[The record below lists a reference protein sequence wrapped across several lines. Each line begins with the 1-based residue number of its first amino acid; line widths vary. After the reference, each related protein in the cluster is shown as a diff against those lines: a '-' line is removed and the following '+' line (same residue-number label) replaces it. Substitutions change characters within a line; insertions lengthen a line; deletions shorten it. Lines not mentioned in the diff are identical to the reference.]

1 MTPMQCVKGVGI
13 ATAIGV
19 LVGVVISSGQVRAGG
34 AGDDD
39 QLGDSRVSQGF
50 RIAPVPL
57 NLAGKN
63 KALVGLGSY
72 LVNAS
77 GDCNGCHSNGPP
89 TEFTPTGNPY
99 LLSPPFDGHT
109 KINPA
114 TYLGG
119 GRDFGPLPVPGFSH
133 IISRNLTP
141 DKTGKPGGDTF
152 SEFRTIMKTGVD
164 PDNLH
169 PTCKGPPAENC
180 IPAPF
185 NGALLQIMP
194 WPIFR
199 NMTDHDLRAIYE
211 YLSAIPCIAGP
222 PAPNPLHY
230 DCS

>member
-1 MTPMQCVKGVGI
+1 MTPMQCVKGVG
-13 ATAIGV
+13 AVTAIGV
-19 LVGVVISSGQVRAGG
+19 LVGVVISSGPVRAGDNDFG
-34 AGDDD
+34 GD
-39 QLGDSRVSQGF
+39 GRVNQGF
-50 RIAPVPL
+50 QIAPVPL
-57 NLAGKN
+57 NLARKN

-77 GDCNGCHSNGPP
+77 GGCNSCHSNGPP

-99 LLSPPFDGHT
+99 LLSLPFDGHT

-119 GRDFGPLPVPGFSH
+119 GRDFGPFPVPGFSH

-152 SEFRTIMKTGVD
+152 SEFRNIMKTGVD

-194 WPIFR
+194 WPIYR
-199 NMTDHDLRAIYE
+199 NMTDHDLLAIYE
-211 YLSAIPCIAGP
+211 HLSAIPCIGSISR
-222 PAPNPLHY
+222 
-230 DCS
+230 CGK

>member
-1 MTPMQCVKGVGI
+1 MTPMQCVKGVGA

-19 LVGVVISSGQVRAGG
+19 LVGVVISSGPVRAW
-34 AGDDD
+34 DDD
-39 QLGDSRVSQGF
+39 AARVSEGF
-50 RIAPVPL
+50 KIAPVPL
-57 NLAGKN
+57 NLAKKN

-72 LVNAS
+72 LVNAV
-77 GDCNGCHSNGPP
+77 GNCNGCHSMGPP
-89 TEFTPTGNPY
+89 TEFTPNGNPY
-99 LLSPPFDGHT
+99 LLSPPFDGHP

-119 GRDFGPLPVPGFSH
+119 GNDFGPFPGPGFAH

-141 DKTGKPGGDTF
+141 DKTGLPLGGDTF
-152 SEFRTIMKTGVD
+152 SEFRNIMKTGVD
-164 PDNLH
+164 PDHLH

-194 WPIFR
+194 WPLYR

-211 YLSAIPCIAGP
+211 YLSAVPCIAGP
-222 PAPNPLHY
+222 PKPNPLHH
-230 DCS
+230 DCR

>member
-1 MTPMQCVKGVGI
+1 MTPMQCVKGVVA

-19 LVGVVISSGQVRAGG
+19 LVGVVISSGRAR

-39 QLGDSRVSQGF
+39 HDGLVDARVSQGF
-50 RIAPVPL
+50 KIAPVPL
-57 NLAGKN
+57 NLARKN

-72 LVNAS
+72 LVNAT
-77 GDCNGCHSNGPP
+77 GGCNGCHSMDPA
-89 TEFTPTGNPY
+89 TEFITPTGNPY

-119 GRDFGPLPVPGFSH
+119 GRDFGPFPGPDSKVH

-141 DKTGKPGGDTF
+141 DDKTGLPLGGGTF
-152 SEFRTIMKTGVD
+152 SEFRNIMKTGVD
-164 PDNLH
+164 PDHLH
-169 PTCKGPPAENC
+169 PTCKGPPARNC
-180 IPAPF
+180 IPPPF

-194 WPIFR
+194 WPIYR
-199 NMTDHDLRAIYE
+199 NMTDHDLHAIYE

-222 PAPNPLHY
+222 YHE
-230 DCS
+230 C

>member
-1 MTPMQCVKGVGI
+1 MLMQCVKGMGV

-19 LVGVVISSGQVRAGG
+19 LVGVVISSGPARAW
-34 AGDDD
+34 DDD
-39 QLGDSRVSQGF
+39 ERVSQGF
-50 RIAPVPL
+50 QIAPVPL

-72 LVNAS
+72 LVNAT
-77 GDCNGCHSNGPP
+77 GDCNGCHSKGPE
-89 TEFTPTGNPY
+89 TEFIPTGNPY
-99 LLSPPFDGHT
+99 LLSPPFTGHT

-119 GRDFGPLPVPGFSH
+119 GRDFGPFPGPGFSH

-141 DKTGKPGGDTF
+141 DKTGLPLGGDTF
-152 SEFRTIMKTGVD
+152 SEFRNIMKTGVD
-164 PDNLH
+164 PDHLH

-194 WPIFR
+194 WPLYQ
-199 NMTDHDLRAIYE
+199 NMTDHDLLAIYE
-211 YLSAIPCIAGP
+211 YLRAIPCIAGP
-222 PAPNPLHY
+222 PKPSPLHH
-230 DCS
+230 DCR